1 MEAVIMHWNNYTTEM
16 MKDREREL
24 SKKIKIKRAYY
35 QGRKSQPNIFS
46 LVPIRVKN
54 RLDHLANGFTQMKSH
69 ITDLELFTNTSDHPC
84 PTDPCLD

>member
-35 QGRKSQPNIFS
+35 QERKSRPSIF
-46 LVPIRVKN
+46 VFFVIKMKN
-54 RLDHLANGFTQMKSH
+54 GLDVLANSFTQLKNYFAALNMFSK
-69 ITDLELFTNTSDHPC
+69 TSDHPC
-84 PTDPCLD
+84 PTEPCLD